1 MAKSEV
7 VVTDTIAA
15 PIADVWRL
23 AADFG
28 GLDEIMDGID
38 ACETEGEGIGMLR
51 TLAMGGGSVVERLE
65 ELDESAHRMA
75 YSIISAPLPFK
86 DYYAAID
93 LTEAEGGTGISWSGS
108 FEPDG
113 VPAEK
118 AERLAQG
125 IYAGGIEGF
134 KKALGVSDS

>member
-7 VVTDTIAA
+7 TVTDTIAA

-23 AADFG
+23 ASDFG
-28 GLDEIMDGID
+28 GLDEIMDAIES
-38 ACETEGEGIGMLR
+38 CETEGEGIGMLR
-51 TLAMGGGSVVERLE
+51 TMAMGGGSVVERLE
-65 ELDESAHRMA
+65 ELDPSSHRMA

-93 LTEAEGGTGISWSGS
+93 LAEVEGGTGITWSGS
-108 FEPDG
+108 FEADG

-118 AERLAQG
+118 AEKLAQG
-125 IYAGGIEGF
+125 IYAGGIDGF
-134 KKALGVSDS
+134 KKALGVDG

>member
-1 MAKSEV
+1 MEKSEV
-7 VVTDTIAA
+7 TVTDTINA

-23 AADFG
+23 ASDFG
-28 GLDEIMDGID
+28 GLDRIMDGID
-38 ACETEGEGIGMLR
+38 SCETEGEGIGMTR
-51 TLAMGGGSVVERLE
+51 TLPMGGGAVVERLE

-93 LTEAEGGTGISWSGS
+93 LAEVDGGTGITWSGR

-118 AERLAQG
+118 AERLAHN
-125 IYAGGIEGF
+125 IYAGGIAGF
-134 KKALGVSDS
+134 KKALGVSD